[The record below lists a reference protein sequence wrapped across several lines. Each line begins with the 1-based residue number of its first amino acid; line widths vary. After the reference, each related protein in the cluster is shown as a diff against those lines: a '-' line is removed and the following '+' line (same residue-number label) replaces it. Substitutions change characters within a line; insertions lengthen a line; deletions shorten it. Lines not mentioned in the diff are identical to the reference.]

1 MYHSYMKEPIVS
13 VLIPT
18 YNKAEFLG
26 EAIESVL
33 NQTFK
38 DFELIIVDDCSKDNT
53 DDVVKRYQ
61 DDCRVKYF
69 KNVKNLGIGGNWN
82 KTLGLA
88 TGKYIKF
95 LMGDDKFEPE
105 LLEKYVSVMENNPN
119 VSLVTSYRGVFGD
132 RKSIIKQPLEGLIES
147 KKAIE
152 LILKH
157 GNWIGEPTTVMFR
170 RENLWLGNFKVELKF
185 LLDIDM
191 WVRHLSC
198 GDLYVI
204 PEVLSW
210 FRQYSGQYTKEVKK
224 HFGDIFEW
232 YYLLEMVFYDRK
244 RYFINEIKDAE
255 KLKKKSFIKHYK
267 RISSMI
273 KSGNLK
279 LVLECMR
286 IAKKENI
293 FLPFLIKSFLYSLK
307 TLWRFNGD

>member
-1 MYHSYMKEPIVS
+1 MYHSYMGVPIVS

-38 DFELIIVDDCSKDNT
+38 DFELIIIDDCSTDNT
-53 DDVVKRYQ
+53 DEVVKRYQ
-61 DDCRVKYF
+61 NDYRVKYF
-69 KNVKNLGIGGNWN
+69 KNIKNLGIGGNWN
-82 KTLGLA
+82 KTLSFAL
-88 TGKYIKF
+88 GKYIKF

-105 LLEKYVSVMENNPN
+105 LLEKYVAVMENNPN

-132 RKSIIKQPLEGLIES
+132 KKSIIKQPLEGIIES

-152 LILKH
+152 LVLKH

-170 RENLWLGNFKVELKF
+170 RENLWLGNFKIELKF
-185 LLDIDM
+185 LLDIEM

-210 FRQYSGQYTKEVKK
+210 FRQYSGQYTEEVKK

-232 YYLLEMVFYDRK
+232 YYLFEMVFYDRK
-244 RYFINEIKDAE
+244 RYFIDEIKDAE
-255 KLKKKSFIKHYK
+255 KLKKKSFMKHYK
-267 RISSMI
+267 RIYSMI
-273 KSGNLK
+273 KSGSFK

-286 IAKKENI
+286 IAKKESI
-293 FLPFLIKSFLYSLK
+293 FLPFLFKSLLYSLK
-307 TLWRFNGD
+307 NLWRFSGD